1 MSRTLLRAVVVG
13 VGATLVDLGALWL
26 LVNIFG
32 WPPVAANVPALF
44 VGVAAQFVGCKLF
57 AFENRSPRLVQ
68 QGGQFAL
75 VEAGALVLNALL
87 FHLFVTATTMPY
99 PAARLLGSALVYF
112 CYSYPLW
119 RRIFERRERQG

>member
-26 LVNIFG
+26 LVNIFD
-32 WPPVAANVPALF
+32 WPPTAANVPALL
-44 VGVAAQFVGCKLF
+44 VGAAAQFVGCKLF
-57 AFENRSPRLVQ
+57 AFECRSPRVVR

-87 FHLFVTATTMPY
+87 FHLFVTATPIPY
-99 PAARLLGSALVYF
+99 PAARLLGSTLVYF
-112 CYSYPLW
+112 GYSYPLW
-119 RRIFERRERQG
+119 RRIFDRRERQG